1 MFWNLIIQQRRIEK
15 IRTNSKSEIT
25 VIKSMDTA
33 IKSFRN
39 AVEHN
44 KKLELEL
51 LLQQTGKDNIDELL
65 QYLKEMKDKPD
76 E

>member
-1 MFWNLIIQQRRIEK
+1 
-15 IRTNSKSEIT
+15 
-25 VIKSMDTA
+25 MDTA